1 MGKVGPLPRGRQTI
15 CFALAMVLGWVG
27 GVARE
32 GHSPLLLPFVLILE
46 LGTGVRRFYFFPRA
60 PAKDPI
66 TLSTPVLLCFSG
78 MCFHLKTTLGH
89 FFFPVLKIEKFLQY
103 EQGCGGG
110 GVSAV
115 RGDSVHFGTGMGWL
129 GWEDPHSPPPRF
141 FS

>member
-1 MGKVGPLPRGRQTI
+1 MGAPVDVCKGTCAFVWDGKGRSPSQRKADHLL
-15 CFALAMVLGWVG
+15 CLSHGAGVG

-60 PAKDPI
+60 PAKNPI
-66 TLSTPVLLCFSG
+66 TLSTPALLCFSG

-110 GVSAV
+110 
-115 RGDSVHFGTGMGWL
+115 
-129 GWEDPHSPPPRF
+129 
-141 FS
+141 